1 MPPRKPKSI
10 HNPPTKNDEDDDEFK
25 RPALP
30 EMTPR
35 SPSLR
40 TVHIGYLQMLVD
52 CLAQCGVDTKT
63 LFGTALLTELRTLDP
78 NTRRPLEEWEQ
89 MVAQAQAA
97 VGEDFDV
104 ALRMGDFVKPWDTGP
119 IGFITMASR
128 NLREAAEALA
138 QFYALLNDAYELV
151 GEVVHG
157 RFEIRMRPLSATRSP
172 ALERVTLTTICWHA
186 RWLARRPDLRFDVR
200 LGGEPPAGNLRR
212 AYETA
217 FGGKVEFGDASDV
230 SDTNDSGQAML
241 HGPADYETLPVSR
254 GDHGVQDVLRAQLM
268 AEMALL
274 HEASASFVHRVERI
288 LQPRLESGEIALED
302 VAVEAGVSVRTLQVK
317 LEQSGLSFRAL
328 LDRMRHA
335 QALVYL
341 SDPALSLVDIT
352 HMLGFSSQSSFQTA
366 FKRWTDTTP
375 GTWRKRRLQAGAA
388 PRTAPR

>member
-1 MPPRKPKSI
+1 MPEIQPKP
-10 HNPPTKNDEDDDEFK
+10 
-25 RPALP
+25 
-30 EMTPR
+30 
-35 SPSLR
+35 PSLR

-52 CLAQCGVDTKT
+52 CLTQDGVDTQ
-63 LFGTALLTELRTLDP
+63 ALYGAQALADLRALDP
-78 NTRRPLEEWEQ
+78 NTRRPLEAWED
-89 MVAQAQAA
+89 MVTRAQAA
-97 VGEDFDV
+97 IGDAFDV

-138 QFYALLNDAYELV
+138 QFYALLNDVYELH
-151 GEVVHG
+151 GEVVDG
-157 RFEIRMRPLSATRSP
+157 RFEIRMRPLGSTRSP
-172 ALERVTLTTICWHA
+172 LMERVTLTTICWHA
-186 RWLARRPDLRFDVR
+186 RWLSRRPDLCFDVT
-200 LGGEPPAGNLRR
+200 LGGPAPAPALRQ
-212 AYETA
+212 ACQSA
-217 FGGKVEFGDASDV
+217 FGGEVAFDDARP
-230 SDTNDSGQAML
+230 AML
-241 HGPADYETLPVSR
+241 HGPADYEALPVSR

-274 HEASASFVHRVERI
+274 HEASPSFVHRIERI
-288 LQPRLESGEIALED
+288 LQPRLESGEISLED
-302 VAVEAGVSVRTLQVK
+302 VAEEAGVSMRTLQVK

-388 PRTAPR
+388 TRTAPR